1 MTAKEINNIKNNRDV
16 INLYDQ
22 YAHGKITKRE
32 FLDKVQ
38 KFVIGISAVSVLEIL
53 TPKYS

>member
-1 MTAKEINNIKNNRDV
+1 MTLKEIDNIKNNKEV
-16 INLYDQ
+16 IQLYDQ

-38 KFVIGISAVSVLEIL
+38 KFV
-53 TPKYS
+53 